1 LAAWS
6 LLYNIY
12 NTMTLDLWILAALG
26 LFAAI
31 GFYTGAIQQFSHWI
45 GIIAAY
51 FCAKP
56 VAALLAPVLSERMG
70 WPPALTAV
78 GLSVVSLPVILII
91 ATLIARWI
99 LNAII
104 PGKQRNMPDRIAG
117 IFLGAGK
124 AGVIVWAALAAVLAF
139 EEPLVKHIPGAEA
152 VLNASSAAAFT
163 RKHSLFDSASL
174 SVLDKVRAVAAM
186 RDDPKMAQA
195 LLNDPALK
203 SLLND
208 PVLKQALEKGDSSA
222 LLANPQIKKLLADPE
237 LLKKIESMKGR

>member
-1 LAAWS
+1 
-6 LLYNIY
+6 
-12 NTMTLDLWILAALG
+12 MTLDLWILAALG

-45 GIIAAY
+45 GIIVAY

-56 VAALLAPVLSERMG
+56 IAAQLAPVLAERMG
-70 WPPALTAV
+70 WPPVLTAV
-78 GLSVVSLPVILII
+78 GLSVVSLPIIFII

-104 PGKQRNMPDRIAG
+104 PGKQRNTPDRIAG

-124 AGVIVWAALAAVLAF
+124 AGVIVWVALAAVLAF

-163 RKHSLFDSASL
+163 RKHSLFDLASPSA
-174 SVLDKVRAVAAM
+174 LDKFRAVAAV
-186 RDDPKMAQA
+186 RNDPKLAQA

-203 SLLND
+203 SMFND
-208 PVLKQALEKGDSSA
+208 PVLKQALAKGDTSA
-222 LLANPQIKKLLADPE
+222 LLENPQVKKLLADPE
-237 LLKKIESMKGR
+237 LLKKIELMERDMGR